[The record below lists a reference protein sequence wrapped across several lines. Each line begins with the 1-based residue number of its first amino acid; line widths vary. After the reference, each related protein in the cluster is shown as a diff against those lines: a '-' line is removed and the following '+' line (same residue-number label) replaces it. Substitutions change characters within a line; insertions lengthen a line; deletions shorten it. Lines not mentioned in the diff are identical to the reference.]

1 MTNQKDVFFEEI
13 KAGFFGDFLISK
25 NLINAFQL
33 REALLLQK
41 QKRHL
46 RIGELLCEL
55 GHLAVDELVP
65 NLREYKTQIR
75 LGELLVSN
83 GDLSFLQLL
92 EALDEQRRTGGHL
105 GEMLVRLDFVTQDQV
120 SEALE
125 LQQTLAQEELLA

>member
-1 MTNQKDVFFEEI
+1 MTNHKDGFFEEI

-25 NLINAFQL
+25 QLINAAQL

-41 QKRHL
+41 SKRHL
-46 RIGELLCEL
+46 RVGELLCEL
-55 GHLAVDELVP
+55 GHLSIDDLVP
-65 NLREYKTQIR
+65 SLREYKTQIR

-83 GDLSFLQLL
+83 GDLGFLQLL

-105 GEMLVRLDFVTQDQV
+105 GEVLVRLEFVTQEQV

-125 LQQTLAQEELLA
+125 LQQTLIQEELPA

>member
-1 MTNQKDVFFEEI
+1 MTNHKDVFFQEI

-25 NLINAFQL
+25 RLINAPQL

-41 QKRHL
+41 RKRHL

-55 GHLAVDELVP
+55 GYLSVDALVP

-83 GDLSFLQLL
+83 GDLRFLHLL
-92 EALDEQRRTGGHL
+92 TALDEQRLSGGHL
-105 GEMLVRLDFVTQDQV
+105 GEVLIRLNYATPEQIE
-120 SEALE
+120 EALE
-125 LQQTLAQEELLA
+125 QQRTLTQEELPA